1 MDLVICIL
9 PKLEPHAP
17 SVGPAILKSHCIA
30 AGFACK
36 VIDFNIELYT
46 SSSPEVQ
53 DVWGI
58 NDKVFDNEKDWTAIY
73 EQSFKS
79 SFEQL
84 ADRLVA
90 EHSTWIGL
98 SVFSYKSKF
107 PAIDLIKLIKA
118 RNPAQKI
125 VVGGAGIYSDVDSLK
140 NAGADHWIVGDAE
153 TSIVELL
160 KGNMSFVGIDNTH
173 PYQVD
178 NLDSVL
184 MPDYDDIDFGLYNNH
199 DDQRVYITASR
210 GCIRD
215 CTFCDVASMWP
226 KFRYRSSSKIVEEI
240 IHIRQRYNVSSF
252 YFTDSLVN
260 GGVKIFRDMCHALA
274 QYRETTGDNEWTL
287 GSQFICRSSA
297 QMPPSDYDL
306 MKAAGFSWVA
316 IGVESASQA
325 VRDHMRKGFTNED
338 MWYTFE
344 QLRRVKIE
352 LNLLLMAGYVT
363 ETKADFDETLELLQ
377 WLSTNGY
384 LEYITTVSVFD
395 ASIFKGTPLY
405 NISKQLGVLD
415 IDEEDWYLPDNTNNF
430 RVRVVR
436 LLKAYKVLE
445 QHNGKDKL
453 YWIAESLM
461 NHCKSVYKKMTGTE
475 LPDDILNYDE
485 SLEYYRS
492 HSSVD

>member
-1 MDLVICIL
+1 MDIVICIL
-9 PKLEPHAP
+9 PKLETRSPALGP
-17 SVGPAILKSHCIA
+17 SILKSHCMG
-30 AGFACK
+30 AGFSCK
-36 VIDFNIELYT
+36 VVDFNIELYM
-46 SSSPEVQ
+46 SSPPEVQ

-58 NDKVFDNEKDWTAIY
+58 NDRVFDSEKEWTVIY
-73 EQSFKS
+73 EQFFKDN
-79 SFEQL
+79 FVQL
-84 ADRLVA
+84 ADRLLA
-90 EHSTWIGL
+90 ENSRWIGL
-98 SVFSYKSKF
+98 SLFSYKSKF
-107 PAIDLIKLIKA
+107 PAIELIKLIKA
-118 RNPAQKI
+118 RNPAQQI
-125 VVGGAGIYSDVDSLK
+125 VVGGAGIYSDVELLK
-140 NAGADHWIVGDAE
+140 SAGADHWIIGDAE
-153 TSIVELL
+153 NSIVELL
-160 KGNMSFVGIDNTH
+160 KGNMSFAGIDNTQ
-173 PYQVD
+173 PYQID
-178 NLDSVL
+178 NLDSAEI
-184 MPDYDDIDFGLYNNH
+184 PNYDDIDFSLY
-199 DDQRVYITASR
+199 DDIDNKQVYITASR

-226 KFRYRSSSKIVEEI
+226 KFRYRSSANIVKEI
-240 IHIRQRYNVSSF
+240 IQLRKRYNVKYF

-260 GGVKIFRDMCHALA
+260 GGVKIFRDMCSALA
-274 QYRETTGDNEWTL
+274 QYRQTTGDDDWTL
-287 GSQFICRSSA
+287 GSQFICRSAA

-325 VRDHMRKGFTNED
+325 VRDHMRKGFSNED

-344 QLRRVKIE
+344 QLHRVKID

-363 ETKADFDETLELLQ
+363 ETKEDFDETLELLR

-384 LEYITTVSVFD
+384 MEHINTVSVFD
-395 ASIFKGTPLY
+395 AAIFKGTPLY

-415 IDEEDWYLPDNTNNF
+415 VDEEDWYLPDHTNNF

-453 YWIAESLM
+453 YWIAASLM
-461 NHCKSVYKKMTGTE
+461 NHCKSTYKKMTGTE
-475 LPDDILNYDE
+475 LPEDILNYDE